1 MCHHKAPHRPWEPDD
16 KHADMYE
23 DEDIRVP
30 DSFDDDYKN
39 KAKAAAAATM
49 RMTDLTPTDLKEPIP
64 EGLTPEEEKH
74 WRQCAYYR
82 YWVNQDGSHN
92 VFAHYGI
99 RTKTHK
105 LIYFYNKG
113 CGTLNANPGTEEP
126 EWELF
131 DLEKDPLEL
140 FNEYNTPEYQ
150 DKVKELTLELNR
162 TMARIGD
169 IPLHKTG

>member
-1 MCHHKAPHRPWEPDD
+1 MYEESMQMPFVIKYPKKIKPGSVCDDIICNVDFAPTFLELAGLTIPSYMQGVNFSSLLQGVTPDD
-16 KHADMYE
+16 
-23 DEDIRVP
+23 
-30 DSFDDDYKN
+30 
-39 KAKAAAAATM
+39 
-49 RMTDLTPTDLKEPIP
+49 
-64 EGLTPEEEKH
+64 

-150 DKVKELTLELNR
+150 DKVKELTLELNK
-162 TMARIGD
+162 TMAHIGD
-169 IPLHKTG
+169 IPLH